1 MASGLSLQQVVE
13 RLPRERRITRAAL
26 HKYETGASAPAPSM
40 VRELAVIYGVPA
52 SRLLQ
57 TPRLEIAWQSPRAGR
72 AIGARVLDSLRARAC
87 AQAEPRLLVER
98 LFPERLSPV
107 LPRVVE
113 ARTPAQ
119 AEAAAERLRAYWR
132 LGHAPLVSLTR
143 AIEGHGG
150 VVVALADA
158 PTGFECMVGTADGG
172 EPVFV
177 VRGDGGAEL
186 QRMALACAL
195 ARCVMRVPAFAA
207 RTIETRFAMA
217 LLVPADAAR
226 ADLGARRRRVS
237 FEELVLLHDRYGL
250 SVPLCTRRA
259 VDLGILPSRAVLMR
273 STVAYPM
280 RPPADASLVR
290 DAERPH
296 ERMRT
301 LLLRAVAEGV
311 IGPVEAEAYLQG
323 DITTSGSHQS
333 ASRATSM
340 RSRTPSAKR
349 QRVLERDAQR
359 LTHEHAPGGRLE
371 ILEAFEER
379 DAQEGED

>member
-1 MASGLSLQQVVE
+1 
-13 RLPRERRITRAAL
+13 
-26 HKYETGASAPAPSM
+26 M

-57 TPRLEIAWQSPRAGR
+57 APRLEIAWQSPRASR
-72 AIGARVLDSLRARAC
+72 AIGARVLESLRARAC
-87 AQAEPRLLVER
+87 ALAEPRLLVER
-98 LFPERLSPV
+98 LFPERRGPV

-113 ARTPAQ
+113 VRTPDQ
-119 AEAAAERLRAYWR
+119 AEAAAERLRAHWR
-132 LGHAPLVSLTR
+132 LGHAPLLSLTR
-143 AIEGHGG
+143 AIEDHGG

-172 EPVFV
+172 ELVIV

-186 QRMALACAL
+186 QRMALACSL
-195 ARCVMRVPAFAA
+195 ARCVTRMPVSAV
-207 RTIETRFAMA
+207 RTLETRFAMA

-226 ADLGARRRRVS
+226 AELGARRRRVS
-237 FEELVLLHDRYGL
+237 VEELVLLQQRYGL

-259 VDLGILPSRAVLMR
+259 VDLGILPSRTMLMR

-323 DITTSGSHQS
+323 DITTSGSQQS

-340 RSRTPSAKR
+340 RSRAPSAKR
-349 QRVLERDAQR
+349 QRVLARDVQR
-359 LTHEHAPGGRLE
+359 ITHEHAPGGRLE

-379 DAQEGED
+379 DAHEGDD